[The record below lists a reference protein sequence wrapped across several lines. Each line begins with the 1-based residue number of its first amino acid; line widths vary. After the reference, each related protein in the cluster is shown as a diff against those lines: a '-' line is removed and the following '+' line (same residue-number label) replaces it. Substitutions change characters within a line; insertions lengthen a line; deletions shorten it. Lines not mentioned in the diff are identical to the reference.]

1 MWPFAVGKGEIA
13 LATLVRGT
21 RSISTIY
28 EVPRIGHQHT
38 MASRGKFPLRNTT
51 YTTDCVSE
59 VQRLIVSMAVVG
71 IATTRLLTKCCVSS
85 RKGGSTCTP
94 PWLHLSCQGGIVC
107 QLTCIKDTLLQL
119 AWPM

>member
-28 EVPRIGHQHT
+28 EVPRRSSAPRSQKLQG

-51 YTTDCVSE
+51 YTTDCASE
-59 VQRLIVSMAVVG
+59 VQRLIVSVAVGG
-71 IATTRLLTKCCVSS
+71 IATTGLLTKCCVSS
-85 RKGGSTCTP
+85 RKEGST
-94 PWLHLSCQGGIVC
+94 
-107 QLTCIKDTLLQL
+107 
-119 AWPM
+119 